1 MWGKCKE
8 IPLIS
13 LLTRASSRSTFV
25 EPLRGSWE
33 PRLRN
38 TPPVIGEFRLVSHT
52 NGLPFRPLCP
62 VSSMACQPM
71 VQVYEA
77 YTSWR
82 HTCSASFMAI
92 GACIIIPSS
101 TFVRDG
107 HLQGTELNILRISAW
122 PYKKYHRSPYKPVR
136 QGAIETKALASIS
149 VALMPRN
156 NSWCWSQLPV
166 SKNTARHGYDPTM
179 TDVPWCFLC
188 ITQYINCVKAW
199 LGLIPPWQM
208 CRGVTVLLQCT
219 QLLNQMISV
228 VYFNNSI

>member
-1 MWGKCKE
+1 MRGSVLLWWKWLSFRRLIVWGKCKE

-71 VQVYEA
+71 VHVYEA

-82 HTCSASFMAI
+82 HACSASLWPT
-92 GACIIIPSS
+92 GSCIIIPSS
-101 TFVRDG
+101 TFVRGRTSSG
-107 HLQGTELNILRISAW
+107 HRAQHLKDISLALQEIL
-122 PYKKYHRSPYKPVR
+122 
-136 QGAIETKALASIS
+136 
-149 VALMPRN
+149 
-156 NSWCWSQLPV
+156 
-166 SKNTARHGYDPTM
+166 
-179 TDVPWCFLC
+179 
-188 ITQYINCVKAW
+188 
-199 LGLIPPWQM
+199 
-208 CRGVTVLLQCT
+208 
-219 QLLNQMISV
+219 
-228 VYFNNSI
+228 